1 MAFMIIYKD
10 LRMSY
15 LFKVLF
21 RMGLLIGLVI
31 TSVVYMFAP
40 LVHIFSHN
48 LWLNGVIFTVIGFGI
63 FWGFYLIFMLS
74 QEQKWLDRFDVGR
87 ERFPGAPKVK
97 ILMPLAILINE
108 EQLPQNLNPLAAKS
122 ILSSIESRLDETRD
136 TSRYIVGLL
145 VFLGLLGTFW
155 GLSETVGG
163 IAGVIGGIDMH
174 GQDVKEAFQTL
185 KQGLNAP
192 LAGMGTAF
200 SCSMFGLAGSLII
213 GFLDLQVGR
222 AFTTFYQRIEE
233 RLAFSVR
240 FGGGASLDVNG
251 AGPAFSAGLLE
262 QTVEGLSSLYNQ
274 LKRSEETR
282 LSMAKSLQVFS
293 EKLSEMSEHMI
304 AHQSFS
310 QRLAQNQIE
319 LQESLMNQSKDGLHG
334 RNEEIVKTHIRSIDA
349 TLTKMLEEFIEGNNR
364 STNDIRQEIRVV
376 ARTLSAIANGQEVA
390 A

>member
-1 MAFMIIYKD
+1 MYKG
-10 LRMSY
+10 LIMSY
-15 LFKVLF
+15 LFKTLF
-21 RMGLLIGLVI
+21 RMGLLIGLVAAA
-31 TSVVYMFAP
+31 VVYMFKP
-40 LVHIFSHN
+40 LLHIFSHN
-48 LWLNGVIFTVIGFGI
+48 FWLNSIIFTVILFGV
-63 FWGFYLIFMLS
+63 FWGFYLVYMLS
-74 QEQKWLDRFDVGR
+74 QEQRWLDRFDVGR
-87 ERFPGAPKVK
+87 ERFPGTPKVK
-97 ILMPLAILINE
+97 VLMPLAILMSE
-108 EQLPQNLNPLAAKS
+108 EQLPQSLNPLAAKS
-122 ILSSIESRLDETRD
+122 ILSSIEARLDEMRD
-136 TSRYIVGLL
+136 LSRYIVGLL
-145 VFLGLLGTFW
+145 VLLGLLGTFW
-155 GLSETVGG
+155 GLMQTVGG

-200 SCSMFGLAGSLII
+200 GCSMFGLAGSLFV

-222 AFTTFYQRIEE
+222 AFTTFYHRIEE

-240 FGGGASLDVNG
+240 FGSASSADSTG

-262 QTVEGLSSLYNQ
+262 QTVEGLASLYTQ
-274 LKRSEETR
+274 IKRSEETR

-319 LQESLMNQSKDGLHG
+319 LQESLLNQSKDGLQG

-349 TLTKMLEEFIEGNNR
+349 TLSKMLEEFIEGNNR
-364 STNDIRQEIRVV
+364 STTEIRQEIRVV